1 MRNTYLW
8 LLQLVTGVLIAVL
21 LGIHM
26 VLQHLDAVLGFFGIS
41 VAESTSWESMIDR
54 SSQGIFVTLYIALLA
69 VGLYHGINGL
79 RNIILEVTPS
89 AKTARIVTWVLIV
102 FGIIFF
108 IGGTYVPV
116 ALSAS

>member
-8 LLQLVTGVLIAVL
+8 FLQLVTGVLIAVL

-26 VLQHLDAVLGFFGIS
+26 VRQHLDAALGITDPTAWG
-41 VAESTSWESMIDR
+41 AMMER
-54 SSQGIFVTLYIALLA
+54 ASQGAWVFLYIALLA

-89 AKTARIVTWVLIV
+89 VKTERIVTWVIIA
-102 FGIIFF
+102 FGIIAF
-108 IGGTYVPV
+108 IWGTYVPI
-116 ALSAS
+116 ALLA